1 MRILAIAVI
10 AVFCFLSA
18 GCDVILQPAVQ
29 GEWSDFQSDK
39 HKVSNDAKESAE
51 QPASEKPAADK

>member
-39 HKVSNDAKESAE
+39 HKVSKDAKEEPAKPSAE
-51 QPASEKPAADK
+51 K